1 MTEVGNVYGES
12 LYTLAREENLSEQIG
27 GELAAL
33 RDGFRQAPEFIRLL
47 SSPSLTKVERCQIL
61 DDSFRGKVHPY
72 VLNFLKIL
80 TEKGYMRH
88 FGDCCKAYTA
98 HFDQDNGIVRVTA
111 VTAVAL
117 TDSQS
122 ARLTEK
128 LSRNTGKQVILHN
141 RVEPGVLGGVRLDY
155 DGQRLDDTVSHHLDA
170 VRELL
175 SKTVL

>member
-12 LYTLAREENLSEQIG
+12 LYTLAREEELSEQIG
-27 GELAAL
+27 GELTAL
-33 RDGFRQAPEFIRLL
+33 CDGFRQAPEFIRLL
-47 SSPSLTKVERCQIL
+47 SSPSLTKAERCQIL

-128 LSRNTGKQVILHN
+128 LSRSTGKQVILHN

>member
-27 GELAAL
+27 EELTAL
-33 RDGFRQAPEFIRLL
+33 RGGFRQEPEFIRLL

-128 LSRNTGKQVILHN
+128 LSRSTGKQVILHN

>member
-12 LYTLAREENLSEQIG
+12 LYTLAREESLSEQIG
-27 GELAAL
+27 GELTAL
-33 RDGFRQAPEFIRLL
+33 RGGFRQEPEFIRLL
-47 SSPSLTKVERCQIL
+47 SSPSLTKAERCQIL

-128 LSRNTGKQVILHN
+128 LSRSTGKQVILHN

>member
-12 LYTLAREENLSEQIG
+12 LYELAKEESLAAQIG
-27 GELAAL
+27 EQLAAL
-33 RDGFRQAPEFIRLL
+33 RAGFRQEPDFIRLL
-47 SSPSLTKVERCQIL
+47 STPSLTKAERCQVL

-88 FGDCCKAYTA
+88 FGDCCDAFTG
-98 HFDQDNGIVRVTA
+98 HFDQDNGIMRVTA

-117 TDSQS
+117 SETQS
-122 ARLTEK
+122 AKITEK
-128 LSRNTGKQVILHN
+128 LNRITGKHIILHN
-141 RVEPGVLGGVRLDY
+141 RVDPSVLGGVRLDY
-155 DGQRLDDTVSHHLDA
+155 DGQRLDDTVSHHMDA
-170 VRELL
+170 VREML

>member
-12 LYTLAREENLSEQIG
+12 LDTLAREENLSEQIG
-27 GELAAL
+27 GELTAL

-47 SSPSLTKVERCQIL
+47 SSPSLTKAERCQIL

-128 LSRNTGKQVILHN
+128 LSRSTGKQVILHN

>member
-12 LYTLAREENLSEQIG
+12 LYTLAREEKLSEQIG
-27 GELAAL
+27 WELAAL

-47 SSPSLTKVERCQIL
+47 SSPSLTKAERCQIL

-128 LSRNTGKQVILHN
+128 LSRSTGKQVILHN